1 MTEITL
7 NTLQLHSEKL
17 ERLIDQLEA
26 NFGDFTVHPKMTS
39 EEIMYKAGQ
48 KSVVEYI
55 KSITE
60 NN

>member
-26 NFGDFTVHPKMTS
+26 NFGDLTVHPKMTS